1 MLLQSSRENGLP
13 VPSPLGPYG
22 WGRAG
27 VIPVSERGAWK
38 LVDPRKLP
46 LSLRFE
52 PNLKCFEMNTKRV
65 FDVIV
70 TLLAS
75 VTWVPVF
82 VVCVLA
88 IAILDGRPVFYV
100 SRRRVGR
107 DTIRIIKF
115 RTMMRDAERVFNRE
129 SVPVSNNIRFLNT
142 PADSPLYTPIG
153 RIIERLALTEIPQ
166 LLHVLKGDMSLVG
179 NRPLPE
185 SVVAALAEAFPQVTD
200 RFLTPA
206 GITGPV
212 QLVGRSA
219 ISDEDRLMLEG
230 TYCRVARG
238 HYSWRLD
245 FMILLYTVLVTQRLV
260 PPFGVTELRQL
271 MLGFAGSEHSPV
283 LPPKE

>member
-1 MLLQSSRENGLP
+1 M
-13 VPSPLGPYG
+13 GPYG

-27 VIPVSERGAWK
+27 VISVSERGAWK
-38 LVDPRKLP
+38 LVHLRKLP

-52 PNLKCFEMNTKRV
+52 PNLKCFEINTKRV
-65 FDVIV
+65 FDAIV

-82 VVCVLA
+82 VCVLA

-153 RIIERLALTEIPQ
+153 RIIERLASDPDPAAAARSQ
-166 LLHVLKGDMSLVG
+166 GRH
-179 NRPLPE
+179 E
-185 SVVAALAEAFPQVTD
+185 SGRGAAAAREC
-200 RFLTPA
+200 RR
-206 GITGPV
+206 
-212 QLVGRSA
+212 RS
-219 ISDEDRLMLEG
+219 R
-230 TYCRVARG
+230 
-238 HYSWRLD
+238 
-245 FMILLYTVLVTQRLV
+245 
-260 PPFGVTELRQL
+260 
-271 MLGFAGSEHSPV
+271 
-283 LPPKE
+283 